1 MYDDLARTQNLPP
14 LERFV
19 VHAVIPSL
27 VVTLVLQLA
36 ASRRMPALSIL
47 ATPLPQVE
55 YVLFADQPVEVT
67 SVPENELPFAEPY
80 RCVES
85 ALLDDDTP
93 VILRWTRAGDAAHLL
108 HADVE
113 GCVVLEA
120 IVDTTG
126 RARPH
131 SISVVSATNPGF
143 IAPARRALLATLFRP
158 AMVGGTAVRMRVRIP
173 YEFAIRNAPGRGR

>member
-1 MYDDLARTQNLPP
+1 MYDDLARTQIPTP
-14 LERFV
+14 LEWFV

-27 VVTLVLQLA
+27 VVTLAVQLA
-36 ASRRMPALSIL
+36 PSRRTPPLTTL
-47 ATPLPQVE
+47 ATPPPQVE

-120 IVDTTG
+120 AVGPLGLVDPGSIV
-126 RARPH
+126 
-131 SISVVSATNPGF
+131 VVSATHRRLVRAARQTI
-143 IAPARRALLATLFRP
+143 IAHLQISMRSCSQPMPAKVRVPFEFRAK
-158 AMVGGTAVRMRVRIP
+158 
-173 YEFAIRNAPGRGR
+173 E

>member
-27 VVTLVLQLA
+27 VVTLALQLA
-36 ASRRMPALSIL
+36 ASRRMAPLRIL
-47 ATPLPQVE
+47 ATPLRQVE
-55 YVLFADQPVEVT
+55 YVLFADQPVEGR
-67 SVPENELPFAEPY
+67 SVPEQFPFAEPY

-93 VILRWTRAGDAAHLL
+93 VILHWTRAGDAAHLL

-113 GCVVLEA
+113 GCVVL
-120 IVDTTG
+120 
-126 RARPH
+126 
-131 SISVVSATNPGF
+131 
-143 IAPARRALLATLFRP
+143 
-158 AMVGGTAVRMRVRIP
+158 
-173 YEFAIRNAPGRGR
+173 

>member
-1 MYDDLARTQNLPP
+1 MYDDLARTQIPTP
-14 LERFV
+14 LEWFV

-27 VVTLVLQLA
+27 VVTLAVQLA
-36 ASRRMPALSIL
+36 PSRRTPPLTTL
-47 ATPLPQVE
+47 ATPPPQVE

-108 HADVE
+108 HADAE

-120 IVDTTG
+120 AVGPLGLVDPGSIV
-126 RARPH
+126 
-131 SISVVSATNPGF
+131 VVSATHRRLVRAARQTI
-143 IAPARRALLATLFRP
+143 IAHLRIIMRSCSQPMPAK
-158 AMVGGTAVRMRVRIP
+158 VRVP
-173 YEFAIRNAPGRGR
+173 FEFSAKE